1 MDPAQS
7 VRDEIA
13 DLSRGDLEAVLGYY
27 TDDVFFHDVS
37 APPCHGKE
45 EMRDFMAVFYRGFP
59 DLRIEIRNVIAQGRL
74 VAAEYD
80 LLGTHTGTFL
90 DHARTDR
97 AFRVP
102 ALSVYEQE
110 PDGPLFSRETVY
122 YDSASLFGQL
132 GLPAPAPQP
141 TPEAGP

>member
-1 MDPAQS
+1 MVDAAQL
-7 VRDEIA
+7 VRDEIE
-13 DLSRGDLEAVLGYY
+13 DLSRGDLPAVLDYY
-27 TDDVFFHDVS
+27 TDDVYFHDVS
-37 APPCHGKE
+37 TEPCHGKE

-59 DLRIEIRNVIAQGRL
+59 DLRIEVRNVIADGRL

-90 DHARTDR
+90 EHPATGR

-110 PDGPLFSRETVY
+110 PEGTLFLRETVY

-132 GLPAPAPQP
+132 GLPLPGIGA
-141 TPEAGP
+141 

>member
-1 MDPAQS
+1 MVDPAQL
-7 VRDEIA
+7 VRNEIA
-13 DLSRGDLEAVLGYY
+13 DLSRGDLEGVLAYY

-37 APPCHGKE
+37 APPCHGKQ
-45 EMRDFMAVFYRGFP
+45 EMRDFMAIFYRGFP
-59 DLRIEIRNVIAQGRL
+59 DLRIEISNVIAQGRL

-90 DHARTDR
+90 EHGPTGR

-132 GLPAPAPQP
+132 GLEHQP
-141 TPEAGP
+141 